1 MPQITVT
8 NEGKRKLEQEYDY
21 LKNVRRKEIT
31 EAIRIALGFGDLS
44 ENSEYD
50 EAKTEQAKVEARIS
64 ELEEMLK
71 NVVVVSDEHIST
83 DTVGV
88 GCKVKVHNE
97 NYDEIVEYLIV
108 GSTEAAPLQNKIS
121 DFSPIGKALIGH
133 KCGEVVEVETPA
145 GVTKIEILE
154 ISK

>member
-8 NEGKRKLEQEYDY
+8 LEGKRKLEQEYEY

-31 EAIRIALGFGDLS
+31 EAIRVALGFGDLS

-64 ELEEMLK
+64 ELEEML
-71 NVVVVSDEHIST
+71 NSIVVVSDEQINT

-88 GCKVKVHNE
+88 GCKIKVHNE
-97 NYDEIVEYLIV
+97 TNGREVEYQLV
-108 GSTEAAPLQNKIS
+108 GSTEASPLQNKIS

-133 KCGEVVEVETPA
+133 KIGETVEFETPR
-145 GVTKIEILE
+145 GTTRITILE

>member
-8 NEGKRKLEQEYDY
+8 NEGKRKLEQEYEY

-71 NVVVVSDEHIST
+71 NIVVVSDEQITT

-88 GCKVKVHNE
+88 GCKVRIYNE
-97 NYDEIVEYLIV
+97 KFDEEVEYLIV

-133 KCGEVVEVETPA
+133 KKGDKVTVEAPIGASVLT
-145 GVTKIEILE
+145 ILE

>member
-1 MPQITVT
+1 MTQITVT
-8 NEGKRKLEQEYDY
+8 LEGKKKLEQEYEY

-31 EAIRIALGFGDLS
+31 EAIRVALGFGDLS

-71 NVVVVSDEHIST
+71 NVVVVSDDQITT

-88 GCKVKVHNE
+88 GCKVKVYNVK
-97 NYDEIVEYLIV
+97 YDETVEYLIV

-121 DFSPIGKALIGH
+121 DFSPVGKALVGH
-133 KCGEVVEVETPA
+133 KVGETVTVETPA
-145 GVTKIEILE
+145 GVNEIKILE

>member
-8 NEGKRKLEQEYDY
+8 NEGKRKLEQEYEY

-31 EAIRIALGFGDLS
+31 EAIRVALGFGDLS

-71 NVVVVSDEHIST
+71 NIVVVSDEQITT

-88 GCKVKVHNE
+88 GCKVKVYNE
-97 NYDEIVEYLIV
+97 KFDETVEYLIV

-133 KCGEVVEVETPA
+133 KAGETVEVDTRDGSYLGRVKA
-145 GVTKIEILE
+145 
-154 ISK
+154 